1 MSSIPDPLPSNN
13 KGPSPATPS
22 LEVGLAALKQGDH
35 PTAIAHLEGVCEIE
49 LHEPTILRAQM
60 GLVLAYEGNG
70 QIESALA
77 LCQTLRSSS
86 QGQVKE
92 WAERTNA
99 GLRARYPQI
108 LSSPPQTSQPPAPPD
123 PTGFVPSS
131 PPPAGKKSRTP
142 LAPTPSPPAAGKQN
156 KPQQSPNPQIPAPP
170 LQPLNRNISWRNAGR
185 AKDWKPLSL
194 AKQWPLRLLLAG
206 TLAAQFWVMRAI
218 FQFFLATSNDIL
230 VKLRLAPIQE
240 FYRLY
245 YAPNPPVLAAMA
257 LLLVASPWLL
267 DALLQR
273 FYGAVPLSAD
283 TLAASSP
290 EAVQVLKRFCRQK
303 NWPVPALKLLPTAAP
318 VALTYGNLP
327 RTARIAV
334 SQGLLDRLADG
345 EIAAIC
351 AGELGHIATGDF
363 AVMSLAA
370 LVANIPYL
378 IYWQVAQ
385 WGDRWQNAGS
395 WQAKLLRSG
404 AAGISALAY
413 GLYWL
418 LRWPALWLSRVRV
431 YYSDRLAAETTGNPN
446 GLTRA
451 LLKMAAGIAEDVGQ
465 LGKTSYFL
473 EGFDLLVPAG
483 HRQAVGLGSCLA
495 GTRLESLLEWDCRN
509 PYRRWLAANNSHP
522 PAGDRLQLLAQ
533 YARFWKLETELDLGG
548 SVPAGSSETLNRKTL
563 LLLGA
568 PFFGVQ
574 AGLAAACLLWLVGWT
589 GVQLRIS
596 LISWVFRDW
605 QWLFWGLLLAGFSLG
620 TVVRFNAFFPEI
632 PRSAD
637 LPAPS
642 LPALLA
648 GPAAL
653 PLDSQP
659 VRLEGRLLGRTGIS
673 NWLAQDLLLQTATGV
688 VKLHCF
694 SKLGPVWLLAKSVRP
709 WDLVSRQVTVTGWF
723 RRGATP
729 WIDVETLQAGA
740 GKTSRSGHPIWS
752 AILAGAAAL
761 WAAYLISRGGF

>member
-1 MSSIPDPLPSNN
+1 MSSIPDPPASNN
-13 KGPSPATPS
+13 RGASQATPS
-22 LEVGLAALKQGDH
+22 LEAGLAALKQGDH

-77 LCQTLRSSS
+77 LCQTLSSS
-86 QGQVKE
+86 PQRQVKE
-92 WAERTNA
+92 WAERINA
-99 GLRARYPQI
+99 GLQARYPQI
-108 LSSPPQTSQPPAPPD
+108 LPSPAPTSQPPAPPD
-123 PTGFVPSS
+123 PTGFVPSPS
-131 PPPAGKKSRTP
+131 LPAGKKSRAP
-142 LAPTPSPPAAGKQN
+142 LGSAPSPPAAGKQN
-156 KPQQSPNPQIPAPP
+156 KPQQSPNPQIPALPI
-170 LQPLNRNISWRNAGR
+170 QPVNRNISWRNAGR
-185 AKDWKPLSL
+185 KKDCKPLPL
-194 AKQWPLRLLLAG
+194 AKQWHFRLLLAG

-218 FQFFLATSNDIL
+218 FQFFLATVNDIL
-230 VKLRLAPIQE
+230 VTLRLAPIQE

-257 LLLVASPWLL
+257 LLTLASPWLL

-283 TLAASSP
+283 TQAASSP

-303 NWPVPALKLLPTAAP
+303 NWPVPVLKLLPTTAP
-318 VALTYGNLP
+318 VALSYGNLP

-334 SQGLLDRLADG
+334 SQGLLDRLADA

-351 AGELGHIATGDF
+351 AGEIGHIATWDF
-363 AVMSLAA
+363 AVISQAT

-385 WGDRWQNAGS
+385 WGDRWPKAGS

-404 AAGISALAY
+404 ATGISALAY

-431 YYSDRLAAETTGNPN
+431 YYSDRLAAEMTGNPN

-451 LLKMAAGIAEDVGQ
+451 LLKMAAGIAEDVQ
-465 LGKTSYFL
+465 QQGKTSYLL
-473 EGFDLLVPAG
+473 EGFDLLVPVG
-483 HRQAVGLGSCLA
+483 HRQAGGLGSCLA
-495 GTRLESLLEWDCRN
+495 GTSLESLLEWDCRN
-509 PYRRWLAANNSHP
+509 PYRRWLAVNNSHP

-533 YARFWKLETELDLGG
+533 YARFWKLETELDLNKRV
-548 SVPAGSSETLNRKTL
+548 SAGSSESLNRKTL

-568 PFFGVQ
+568 PFFGML
-574 AGLAAACLLWLVGWT
+574 AGLAAGCLLWLLGWI
-589 GVQLRIS
+589 GLQFRIS
-596 LISWVFRDW
+596 LISWLFRDW
-605 QWLFWGLLLAGFSLG
+605 EWVFWGLLLVGFSLG
-620 TVVRFNAFFPEI
+620 TVVRFNSFFPEI
-632 PRSAD
+632 RPSAD
-637 LPAPS
+637 LAAPS
-642 LPALLA
+642 LPSLLA
-648 GPAAL
+648 QSAAL

-659 VRLEGRLLGRTGIS
+659 VRLEGQLLGRTGIG
-673 NWLAQDLLLQTATGV
+673 NCLGQDLLLHTASGL

-694 SKLGPVWLLAKSVRP
+694 SNLGPVWLQAKSLRP

-740 GKTSRSGHPIWS
+740 GRTCRSGHPIWS

-761 WAAYLISRGGF
+761 WATYLLSQGGF